1 MILLHKNIPYLNY
14 KGVSRMLKI
23 FMIDYFAQTVKRL
36 IVHVGQVPK
45 YVFPLD
51 YSITDA
57 II

>member
-1 MILLHKNIPYLNY
+1 
-14 KGVSRMLKI
+14 MLKI